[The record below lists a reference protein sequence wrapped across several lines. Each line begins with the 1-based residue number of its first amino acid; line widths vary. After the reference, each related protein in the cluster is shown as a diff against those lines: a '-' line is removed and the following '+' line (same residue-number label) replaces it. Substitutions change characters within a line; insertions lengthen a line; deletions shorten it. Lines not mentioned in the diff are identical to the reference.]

1 MRKLFI
7 IIIVIAALPV
17 LFSACSSGTRITSSW
32 KSPDAPTSAAAFKNV
47 MVAAILSDK
56 DRSLQ
61 QAMETQLVNDLTAKG
76 ISAASSYQTYG
87 PAGFTNESQARRQLR
102 KSGADAIM
110 TIVLLDKTKEKN
122 YVPGNVTYEPWGW
135 GPYYGR
141 FWGYYR
147 YNYGRVYTPGYYT
160 TNTSYFWESNLYDL
174 KKNNKLVY
182 SVQTESFDPSSAAS
196 LSKDYSRKIVENM
209 MKEGVLL
216 GK

>member
-1 MRKLFI
+1 MKKILI
-7 IIIVIAALPV
+7 YGTAALAL
-17 LFSACSSGTRITSSW
+17 LFAACSSSTRITSSW
-32 KSPDAPTSAAAFKNV
+32 KSPDAPSSAAAFKNV
-47 MVAAILSDK
+47 MVGAILSDK

-61 QAMETQLVNDLTAKG
+61 QLMETQLVNDLNAKG
-76 ISAASSYQTYG
+76 ISAASAYQTYG
-87 PAGFTNESQARRQLR
+87 PGGFKNETQARRQLR
-102 KSGADAIM
+102 NSGADAIL

-174 KKNNKLVY
+174 NNNKLVY
-182 SVQTESFDPSSAAS
+182 SVQTESFDPSSAES
-196 LSKDYSRKIVENM
+196 LSKDYARKIVENM
-209 MKEGVLL
+209 TKEGVLL
-216 GK
+216 RK